1 MMWRKYS
8 ITKGRGEIPHRP
20 LFIFDRKDVGREVYY
35 RVVCS
40 HSDREV
46 KEWLPETLL
55 SKDWQEMVE
64 KFELKC
70 KTVTHLPLESQESEE
85 KVLECIV
92 NGNKIMY
99 RFRDRKGVIVEVD
112 SNFFIQF
119 QKLPHLLRFL

>member
-1 MMWRKYS
+1 
-8 ITKGRGEIPHRP
+8 
-20 LFIFDRKDVGREVYY
+20 
-35 RVVCS
+35 
-40 HSDREV
+40 
-46 KEWLPETLL
+46 
-55 SKDWQEMVE
+55 MVE

-70 KTVTHLPLESQESEE
+70 KAVTHLPLESQESEE